1 MIKVEGQTN
10 VAELRVGQ
18 NSAKNVGNEIGR
30 FVVTTMEIPWQVTR
44 DKLGGKP
51 EAVVMVETMEE
62 TWLEEMVAALP
73 DCDAVVGI
81 GGGQAVD
88 AAKYV
93 SWKRGIRLVSIPTIL
108 SVDAFVTPAAGIRR
122 NHQVAYVGTTTPN
135 PLIIDFEILRTAPPE
150 LNIAGIGDLLSM
162 HTATFDWEY
171 ANKNGKSEYPFSM
184 QDVAKA
190 GKILDTLYTRLSA
203 IKDQTDEGL
212 LAILEGYME
221 LNTICLP
228 AGHYRVEEGSEH
240 FLFYE
245 LEERLKRPFV
255 HGNIV
260 GLGIY
265 LMSKLQ
271 GNDFEK
277 IKKVMDDCA
286 LKYQPADMEIKKE
299 DLVASLLN
307 LKNYVAQ
314 NPHLWYSIINGSNIT
329 EEWALDAVAGLKF

>member
-18 NSAKNVGNEIGR
+18 NSAKNVGNEIDR

-190 GKILDTLYTRLSA
+190 RKILDTLYTRLSA

>member
-44 DKLGGKP
+44 DKLGGTP

-190 GKILDTLYTRLSA
+190 RKILDTLYTRLSA

>member
-122 NHQVAYVGTTTPN
+122 NHQVAYVGTTTPH

-190 GKILDTLYTRLSA
+190 RKILDTLYTRLSA

>member
-190 GKILDTLYTRLSA
+190 RKILDTLYTRLSA